1 MRITTWNVNGIR
13 AVMKK
18 DFQASFDAINPDI
31 LCFQETKAQEHEV
44 EEALGDYTSRY
55 ELFSNSAEKKGY
67 SGTAILTNQKPL
79 NVTYGINNPEF
90 DTEGRVTTA
99 EYNDFYLVTVYTVN
113 GGDGLKRLDFK
124 EQWNAVF
131 QDFLEKL
138 EKIKPVISCGDFNV
152 AHRPIDLKNPDS
164 NYNKTAGYT
173 QVEIDGMDRLL
184 GAGFVDVYRNLNPE
198 KVAYT
203 YWGYRFNA
211 RARNAGWRID
221 YFIIS
226 PKLIGKVKNIEIHAE
241 IMGSDH
247 CPVSLDIDV

>member
-13 AVMKK
+13 AVIKK
-18 DFQASFDAINPDI
+18 DFQGSLDAVNPDI
-31 LCFQETKAQEHEV
+31 LCLQETKAQESEV
-44 EEALGDYTSRY
+44 QDTLDSFTSRY

-79 NVTYGINNPEF
+79 NVTYGIDLPEF
-90 DTEGRVTTA
+90 DTEGRVITA
-99 EYNDFYLVTVYTVN
+99 EYNDFYLVTVYTPN
-113 GGDGLKRLDFK
+113 GGEGLKRLDFK
-124 EQWNAVF
+124 DKWNYVF
-131 QDFLEKL
+131 QEFLEKL
-138 EKIKPVISCGDFNV
+138 EKKKPVISCGDFNV

-184 GAGFVDVYRNLNPE
+184 GAGFIDVYRYLNPD

-203 YWGYRFNA
+203 YWSYRFNA

-226 PKLIGKVKNIEIHAE
+226 PKLTDKVKNIEIHPE
-241 IMGSDH
+241 ILGSDH
-247 CPVSLDIDV
+247 CPVSLDIEF